1 MKEITTRDL
10 KESLT
15 LLYLRTKD
23 DWEGGWRE
31 KWREG
36 PQVWAAVWPLLSMQ
50 TQGPAY
56 RLTLR
61 APLRIP
67 PQSKFLWSLLN
78 VTKRLRVISS
88 PSLIQYNRFLTMIA
102 EEEENA

>member
-10 KESLT
+10 KESLI
-15 LLYLRTKD
+15 LLLLRTED

-31 KWREG
+31 EWREG
-36 PQVWAAVWPLLSMQ
+36 PRVWAAVWPLLNTQ
-50 TQGPAY
+50 TLAPAY

-61 APLRIP
+61 ATMTLP
-67 PQSKFLWSLLN
+67 PQSKFLWPLLN
-78 VTKRLRVISS
+78 TTKRLRVINS

-102 EEEENA
+102 EEENNA